1 MADKGENV
9 TPSGDENIAKET
21 ESKQSSSETKPDEDS
36 ELNDLL
42 DSALEDFDKPKT
54 DKPGVG
60 QVLDGSDVDT
70 SGPAPVAGAAAM
82 PSPADI
88 ASMFGGVQGSDD
100 PISEEVADEMANQ
113 FEEAMKAFMSQDPN
127 MMQQIEKLADAAGSA
142 GDSVEA
148 QQEFAKTLGQ
158 TLTGMAENAETLQQQ
173 MSEEELSQAFT
184 NMGVGGGGGGG
195 AGPGG
200 DMFPM
205 MHGMMKMLLSKDV
218 LYPSLKEI
226 SEKYP
231 KWLEEHKDTESASS
245 LDTYRR
251 QHQLISSICV
261 EFEAETPTDTE
272 ETKSQ
277 RFDKLMELMQ
287 QMQELGQPPKEIVG
301 EMAPGLEF
309 DDNGIPKLPGM
320 TEQCVVM

>member
-1 MADKGENV
+1 MADKGQNV
-9 TPSGDENIAKET
+9 TPSGEENIDKQT
-21 ESKQSSSETKPDEDS
+21 ENKQSPSETKPDEDS

-42 DSALEDFDKPKT
+42 DSALEDFDKT
-54 DKPGVG
+54 DQSLAR
-60 QVLDGSDVDT
+60 QVVDGSDVDT
-70 SGPAPVAGAAAM
+70 SLPTPTDGAGAM
-82 PSPADI
+82 PSPVDI
-88 ASMFGGVQGSDD
+88 AKMFGGGQGQDD
-100 PISEEVADEMANQ
+100 AISEEVADEMANQ
-113 FEEAMKAFMSQDPN
+113 FEEAMKAFMSQDPD
-127 MMQQIEKLADAAGSA
+127 MMQQIEKLAEAAGNA
-142 GDSVEA
+142 GDSAEA

-158 TLTGMAENAETLQQQ
+158 TLTGMAENAEMLQQQ

-184 NMGVGGGGGGG
+184 NMGVGGGGG

-231 KWLEEHKDTESASS
+231 KWLEDHKDTEPATS
-245 LDTYRR
+245 LDIYRR
-251 QHQLISSICV
+251 QHQLITSICV

-272 ETKSQ
+272 EIKSQ
-277 RFDKLMELMQ
+277 RFEKLMDLMQ
-287 QMQELGQPPKEIVG
+287 KMQELGQPPKEIVG

-309 DDNGIPKLPGM
+309 DDNGMPKLPGM
-320 TEQCVVM
+320 TDQCVIM